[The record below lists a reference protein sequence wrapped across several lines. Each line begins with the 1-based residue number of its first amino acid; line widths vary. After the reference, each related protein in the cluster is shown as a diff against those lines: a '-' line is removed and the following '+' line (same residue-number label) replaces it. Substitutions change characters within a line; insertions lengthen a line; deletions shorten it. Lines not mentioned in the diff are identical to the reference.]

1 VFFAPFC
8 GYIKFKLLSKREDS
22 DLMNQFMKTA
32 IEEARRGFNRND
44 GGPFGAVIV
53 KDGVPIA
60 NAHNEVMKTNDP
72 TAHAEILA
80 IRRACALLE
89 NHDLSDCEIYSTSE
103 PCPMC
108 FSAIHWSRL
117 KKLHLGT
124 TRDDVAIIG
133 FDDSLIYDI
142 LSGKAQVV
150 QMEIVNVDR
159 DGCLALLEEWDAKP
173 DKVLY

>member
-1 VFFAPFC
+1 
-8 GYIKFKLLSKREDS
+8 
-22 DLMNQFMKTA
+22 MNQFMKLA
-32 IEEARRGFNRND
+32 IEEAKIGFNRND

-53 KDGVPIA
+53 KNGVSIA
-60 NAHNEVMKTNDP
+60 SAHNEVLKTNDP

-80 IRRACALLE
+80 IRKACSHLE
-89 NHDLSDCEIYSTSE
+89 SHDLSDCEIYSTSE

-124 TRDDVAIIG
+124 TRDDVAAIG

-142 LSGKAQVV
+142 LSGKAQVD
-150 QMEIVNVDR
+150 QMEIVNIDR
-159 DGCLALLEEWDAKP
+159 DSCLGLLKEWNAKP

>member
-1 VFFAPFC
+1 MNP
-8 GYIKFKLLSKREDS
+8 
-22 DLMNQFMKTA
+22 LMKAA
-32 IEEARRGFNRND
+32 IEEARIGFNRDD
-44 GGPFGAVIV
+44 GGPFGAIIV
-53 KDGVPIA
+53 KDGVLIA
-60 NAHNEVMKTNDP
+60 QAHNEVLKTNDP

-80 IRRACALLE
+80 IRKACAHLK
-89 NHDLSDCEIYSTSE
+89 NYDLSDCEIYSTSE

-117 KKLHLGT
+117 KKLYFGT
-124 TRDDVAIIG
+124 TRDDVAVIG

-150 QMEIVNVDR
+150 QMERINVDR
-159 DGCLALLEEWDAKP
+159 DNCLGLLKEWDAKL

>member
-1 VFFAPFC
+1 
-8 GYIKFKLLSKREDS
+8 
-22 DLMNQFMKTA
+22 MNQLMKLA
-32 IEEARRGFNRND
+32 IEEARKGFNRNH

-53 KDGVPIA
+53 KDGVSIA
-60 NAHNEVMKTNDP
+60 NAHNEVLKTNDP

-89 NHDLSDCEIYSTSE
+89 SYDLSDCEIYSTSE

-117 KKLHLGT
+117 KRLYFGT
-124 TRDDVAIIG
+124 TRDDVAVIG

-142 LSGKAQVV
+142 LSGKARVV
-150 QMEIVNVDR
+150 QMKSENVDR
-159 DGCLALLEEWDAKP
+159 VSCLGLLEEWEAKP

>member
-1 VFFAPFC
+1 
-8 GYIKFKLLSKREDS
+8 
-22 DLMNQFMKTA
+22 MNQFMKLA
-32 IEEARRGFNRND
+32 IEEARKGFNNNH

-53 KDGVPIA
+53 KNGEVIA
-60 NAHNEVMKTNDP
+60 STHNEVLKSHDP
-72 TAHAEILA
+72 TAHAEVLA
-80 IRRACALLE
+80 IRKACALLE
-89 NHDLSDCEIYSTSE
+89 SHDLSDCEIYSTSE

-124 TRDDVAIIG
+124 TRYDVAAIG

-142 LSGKAQVV
+142 LSGKAQAA
-150 QMEIVNVDR
+150 QMEILNVHRDR
-159 DGCLALLEEWDAKP
+159 CLALLEEWDAKP

>member
-1 VFFAPFC
+1 
-8 GYIKFKLLSKREDS
+8 
-22 DLMNQFMKTA
+22 MNQLMKVA
-32 IEEARRGFNRND
+32 IEEARRGFNRD
-44 GGPFGAVIV
+44 HGGPFGAVIV
-53 KDGVPIA
+53 KDGVLIA
-60 NAHNEVMKTNDP
+60 KAHNEVLKTNDP

-80 IRRACALLE
+80 IRKACSHLKSY
-89 NHDLSDCEIYSTSE
+89 DLSDCEIYSTSE

-117 KKLHLGT
+117 KKLYFGT
-124 TRDDVAIIG
+124 TRKDVSVIG

-150 QMEIVNVDR
+150 QMESINVDR
-159 DGCLALLEEWDAKP
+159 DSCLGLLEEWDAKP